1 MSKRLA
7 KLYRPC
13 DKLDKYDNEPYMKN
27 PLLHIRLSEIRQRR
41 HYSYL
46 QKKAVEVFFIVINHF
61 LHYRFFFLIRTFLN
75 ERNRKSSDF
84 HYKLF
89 QILGKGKIM

>member
-46 QKKAVEVFFIVINHF
+46 QKKAVEVILVHF
-61 LHYRFFFLIRTFLN
+61 
-75 ERNRKSSDF
+75 
-84 HYKLF
+84 F
-89 QILGKGKIM
+89 QIFSQKLLMHVIS

>member
-46 QKKAVEVFFIVINHF
+46 QKKAVEVILVHFFQI
-61 LHYRFFFLIRTFLN
+61 FFQ
-75 ERNRKSSDF
+75 
-84 HYKLF
+84 KLF
-89 QILGKGKIM
+89 MHVIS

>member
-46 QKKAVEVFFIVINHF
+46 QKKAVEVSFWVLFREISATPTYQPF
-61 LHYRFFFLIRTFLN
+61 GPR
-75 ERNRKSSDF
+75 RKR
-84 HYKLF
+84 
-89 QILGKGKIM
+89 